1 MHCGVRKGDWCVVV
15 TNVSNGSKEHAP
27 GLRAARLIEHAWLW
41 HVAGYPDDFESSA
54 PSSVDLI
61 HHVDR
66 MMAESTDT
74 GDPPPRCGIVSPPF
88 RFLIRPRPSDFRQ
101 ACLG

>member
-1 MHCGVRKGDWCVVV
+1 MGARLAQQADRPRI
-15 TNVSNGSKEHAP
+15 EHAP

-74 GDPPPRCGIVSPPF
+74 GD

>member
-1 MHCGVRKGDWCVVV
+1 MRKGDWCVVV